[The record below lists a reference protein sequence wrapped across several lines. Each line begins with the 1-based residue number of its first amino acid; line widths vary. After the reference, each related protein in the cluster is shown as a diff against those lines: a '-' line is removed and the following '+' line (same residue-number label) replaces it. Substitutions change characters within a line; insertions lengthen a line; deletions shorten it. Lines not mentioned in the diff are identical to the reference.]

1 MLSNMGN
8 RIMRKYYTSSVM
20 RLAAKLLTSLRSITG
35 LKEHSMEQFIEAKY
49 YEYFAKAALICSK
62 QVVNDEEDLNSPSN
76 AIKLGYDIKRMAS
89 AKLGEALVEGDD
101 LKKSQAENFLTLVN
115 MSWSLKV
122 TKLARMVL
130 AERNFNIIKQ
140 LPLPEDIQ
148 KMVSFM
154 VEELNKL
161 DLQDVAYKIF
171 RKAAVLALARIT
183 LYNRRR
189 CHEVQAL
196 NLSDYRRRKSTPD
209 EVALQM
215 SHELTEFEKELL
227 NTQEVV
233 MIRGKGGKAVPGY
246 YPKGCFGIPPSKY
259 LFANS
264 NAGVFRGYDAIGA
277 VKKEA
282 GLKLPNLVKTSN
294 MRKYMAT
301 MMQSL
306 DITENQRQWIL
317 DHLGHTMD
325 VHRVHYRQTSDLIE
339 RVHVSKLLLIQDFG
353 KVKDFVGKKLEDIQL
368 QDIVPQK
375 KDISAVSEDDADI
388 DTPNTGIDN
397 IAEDFIP
404 ELHDDEVDADFSI
417 PIQEH
422 RPDKKKSRKDKVQR
436 QKWSEDD
443 VQELE
448 DLFSVNLKKLKCPKQ
463 AEIEKKISISKKN
476 GGLIHKRKR
485 DNIKKK
491 VSNMIQKLKT
501 VDNVRQWDVL
511 IFSEPLENPWEE
523 LLGHPFD
530 NQKSVKEQEIN
541 IRKFF
546 KQIRNSL
553 RGWKMGNKESSSSR
567 SSDESDESVDVPD
580 ETITI
585 QGQRYVPG
593 GSMTNHSH
601 VTSRNESEADDDNIS
616 VPPPYIPDDLM
627 PLTNEFEDD
636 NLPVSPE
643 SENGLELPVND
654 NENTS
659 VSSSSKSSDKE
670 SSVNTGSSKS
680 TPEQEE
686 LPVYNKPRAHVHRNK
701 TPDNVAVYIDKDDQ
715 ISPVVDDHVTPD
727 NGDNTSSN
735 APDRKAPDKS
745 GTTSR
750 ITRSNSIISTKSEN
764 SEIQSHTLSPLAYQ
778 RVKNCLLNLPLEDG
792 QEIKDKAVER
802 VASHVSVHDYE
813 PKIDI
818 IIVSIQWQSFLR
830 KVINYLVEY
839 EKGDETKGIFVII
852 DGSENVLSEN
862 GTDVLATLHEGDFF
876 GEISVL
882 FDCPRTARVQTITK
896 CQFAILEVNAARR
909 LLHKMDVDL
918 IDYFVSKRYL
928 PTSDHMDV
936 NRTQRRLVLSCL
948 KQLPVF
954 EKWSEEAVK
963 ELVMQ
968 IKPALIILYQAN
980 ILVICEQDPPVAL
993 YVIIRGRCI
1002 SGMKMESFPQKPPAT
1017 WPGFYD
1023 LMQNDSFA
1031 DKFVD
1036 EVNNHAKRN
1045 EKTNIFMKENINSL
1059 ASVYGVKLH
1068 EIEIPTL
1075 ANGNE
1080 WILVK
1085 VGRTEKPTNIGNN
1098 RMEQVMSE
1106 ICVKSSVLFSLP
1118 KGFCETNSNNDE
1130 EKGTKEKSSNRNRF
1144 NCLGGA
1150 SKYPPSPK
1158 EAVTGD
1164 SKYPSSPKEAS
1175 KYPSSPKEAVTGEN
1189 KYPSSPKE
1197 AVTGE
1202 NKYPSSPKE
1211 AVTGEN
1217 KYPSSPKEAVTGE
1230 NKYPSSPKEAVTGEN
1245 KYPPSPN
1252 EAVTGENKYQSSPKE
1267 AVTGSSPKLTGKE
1280 TASPEG
1286 TYTESD
1292 VTEIVEKVT
1301 STPAVFS
1308 KEMTS
1313 REKMKV
1319 AEISFKNL
1327 YKFGVPECIKCGKIG
1342 HLVQEC
1348 PSGVAGG
1355 SGYRFREL
1363 QGACYN
1369 CCKSG
1374 HKSRYCP
1381 ERNCFNCEESGH
1393 LSRDCKSRRSRQGG
1407 GSDNVKCY
1415 KCGEMGHFARNCS
1428 GGGGG
1433 GDRNADVKCYR
1444 CNEYGHFARECDLK
1458 NNNT

>member
-1 MLSNMGN
+1 MQNLVQQLTKQTEDEESDTPSSTVVFIEEQEHGIFKFTEIKPISMFKGETKGPTDDNHEVVYEAEAVIETETFAKDEIQEIIGHDVMDVEDGKKCKKRRWKRIRYTDSDMEVDDPPAEDIKRTKVSNELVYDIDNNSDNNSETSEQYPVLPKLQCSVGKIEISSEDSEDDLIDEDIIRDVKHKELYITGVKKNEFTKMGKMKKTDRVYNSHHPCPFCGIMQTNFSHHILSTKHMEEQEVKEIIKLDISNSSSEEKKKIMKDRKRMIDLLRLKGCHQHNMKVNQSKTGEIILARRILTSESFDIEKYGACPSCLGWFLISNFQRHQSNCLGNSTRTKQSKASLVTQSQIISRRISDEASPALVREVFSIMTIDEVSKVAKNDKLIISLGNQWMLSNMGN

-233 MIRGKGGKAVPGY
+233 MIRGKGGKAVPVII
-246 YPKGCFGIPPSKY
+246 PKDAVNVLEYLSNDSIRLKVGIPPSKY

-501 VDNVRQWDVL
+501 VDN
-511 IFSEPLENPWEE
+511 
-523 LLGHPFD
+523 G
-530 NQKSVKEQEIN
+530 
-541 IRKFF
+541 
-546 KQIRNSL
+546 
-553 RGWKMGNKESSSSR
+553 
-567 SSDESDESVDVPD
+567 
-580 ETITI
+580 
-585 QGQRYVPG
+585 
-593 GSMTNHSH
+593 
-601 VTSRNESEADDDNIS
+601 
-616 VPPPYIPDDLM
+616 
-627 PLTNEFEDD
+627 
-636 NLPVSPE
+636 
-643 SENGLELPVND
+643 
-654 NENTS
+654 
-659 VSSSSKSSDKE
+659 
-670 SSVNTGSSKS
+670 
-680 TPEQEE
+680 
-686 LPVYNKPRAHVHRNK
+686 
-701 TPDNVAVYIDKDDQ
+701 
-715 ISPVVDDHVTPD
+715 
-727 NGDNTSSN
+727 
-735 APDRKAPDKS
+735 
-745 GTTSR
+745 
-750 ITRSNSIISTKSEN
+750 
-764 SEIQSHTLSPLAYQ
+764 
-778 RVKNCLLNLPLEDG
+778 
-792 QEIKDKAVER
+792 
-802 VASHVSVHDYE
+802 
-813 PKIDI
+813 
-818 IIVSIQWQSFLR
+818 
-830 KVINYLVEY
+830 
-839 EKGDETKGIFVII
+839 
-852 DGSENVLSEN
+852 
-862 GTDVLATLHEGDFF
+862 
-876 GEISVL
+876 
-882 FDCPRTARVQTITK
+882 
-896 CQFAILEVNAARR
+896 
-909 LLHKMDVDL
+909 
-918 IDYFVSKRYL
+918 
-928 PTSDHMDV
+928 
-936 NRTQRRLVLSCL
+936 
-948 KQLPVF
+948 
-954 EKWSEEAVK
+954 
-963 ELVMQ
+963 
-968 IKPALIILYQAN
+968 
-980 ILVICEQDPPVAL
+980 
-993 YVIIRGRCI
+993 
-1002 SGMKMESFPQKPPAT
+1002 
-1017 WPGFYD
+1017 
-1023 LMQNDSFA
+1023 
-1031 DKFVD
+1031 
-1036 EVNNHAKRN
+1036 
-1045 EKTNIFMKENINSL
+1045 
-1059 ASVYGVKLH
+1059 
-1068 EIEIPTL
+1068 
-1075 ANGNE
+1075 
-1080 WILVK
+1080 
-1085 VGRTEKPTNIGNN
+1085 
-1098 RMEQVMSE
+1098 
-1106 ICVKSSVLFSLP
+1106 
-1118 KGFCETNSNNDE
+1118 
-1130 EKGTKEKSSNRNRF
+1130 
-1144 NCLGGA
+1144 
-1150 SKYPPSPK
+1150 
-1158 EAVTGD
+1158 
-1164 SKYPSSPKEAS
+1164 
-1175 KYPSSPKEAVTGEN
+1175 
-1189 KYPSSPKE
+1189 
-1197 AVTGE
+1197 
-1202 NKYPSSPKE
+1202 
-1211 AVTGEN
+1211 
-1217 KYPSSPKEAVTGE
+1217 
-1230 NKYPSSPKEAVTGEN
+1230 
-1245 KYPPSPN
+1245 
-1252 EAVTGENKYQSSPKE
+1252 
-1267 AVTGSSPKLTGKE
+1267 
-1280 TASPEG
+1280 
-1286 TYTESD
+1286 
-1292 VTEIVEKVT
+1292 
-1301 STPAVFS
+1301 
-1308 KEMTS
+1308 
-1313 REKMKV
+1313 
-1319 AEISFKNL
+1319 
-1327 YKFGVPECIKCGKIG
+1327 
-1342 HLVQEC
+1342 
-1348 PSGVAGG
+1348 
-1355 SGYRFREL
+1355 
-1363 QGACYN
+1363 
-1369 CCKSG
+1369 
-1374 HKSRYCP
+1374 
-1381 ERNCFNCEESGH
+1381 
-1393 LSRDCKSRRSRQGG
+1393 
-1407 GSDNVKCY
+1407 
-1415 KCGEMGHFARNCS
+1415 
-1428 GGGGG
+1428 
-1433 GDRNADVKCYR
+1433 
-1444 CNEYGHFARECDLK
+1444 
-1458 NNNT
+1458 